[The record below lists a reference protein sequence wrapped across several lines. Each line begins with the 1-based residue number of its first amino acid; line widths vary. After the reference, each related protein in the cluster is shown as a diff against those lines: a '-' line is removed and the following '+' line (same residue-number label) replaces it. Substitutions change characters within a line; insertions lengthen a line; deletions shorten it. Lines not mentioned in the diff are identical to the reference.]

1 MRTIGVS
8 PVVQRPML
16 IAAVATATP
25 GNATIPANLRASL
38 RRSRRHGCDE
48 MRSSVITATPPRMAV
63 YFAPIAKMRASIVV

>member
-8 PVVQRPML
+8 PVVQRPTP

-25 GNATIPANLRASL
+25 GKATIPANLRASL
-38 RRSRRHGCDE
+38 RRSRRHGWDE
-48 MRSSVITATPPRMAV
+48 MISSVITAMPPRMAV